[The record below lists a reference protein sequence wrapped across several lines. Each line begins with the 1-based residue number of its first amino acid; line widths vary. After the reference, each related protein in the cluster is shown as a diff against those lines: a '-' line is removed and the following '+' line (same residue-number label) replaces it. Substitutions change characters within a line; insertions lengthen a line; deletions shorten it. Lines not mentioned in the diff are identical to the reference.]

1 MSSEII
7 RSDCGVTGA
16 ALDPEHGAAIVH
28 FFVGFFGSDGRANE
42 YYQCRQ
48 PLITRHVLADWNL
61 RTYTTEMF
69 AVPQRGD
76 REWGKSLGYRLLE
89 YVPNDLR
96 TASVPDGWG
105 PFLWVA
111 TRHDAEFDPGY
122 ATALLFAIYAAPRFA
137 FTAREEHVLRLAFED
152 ATDLSIARILRIS
165 EPAVKKYFRTI
176 YEKEELRPYAV
187 REDRVT
193 AAAKA

>member
-1 MSSEII
+1 MARRSFIFSLVSSGAMGARTNTISAAN
-7 RSDCGVTGA
+7 RSSHGTCLPIGTCALIQLKCSPSRSAVIGSGVNRS
-16 ALDPEHGAAIVH
+16 AIVYW
-28 FFVGFFGSDGRANE
+28 STSRTTCGRPAF
-42 YYQCRQ
+42 Q
-48 PLITRHVLADWNL
+48 TV
-61 RTYTTEMF
+61 
-69 AVPQRGD
+69 GD
-76 REWGKSLGYRLLE
+76 RFS
-89 YVPNDLR
+89 
-96 TASVPDGWG
+96 GWRRVTT
-105 PFLWVA
+105 LK
-111 TRHDAEFDPGY
+111 FDPGY